1 MNESITE
8 ILTKDPER
16 IYEGVNPSWT
26 AFDHSRLLI
35 TGSAEFFGCWLLRSF
50 KSICDTYGM
59 KMQVVVLTR
68 DPDFFRVSEPER
80 RKHHGRQ

>member
-1 MNESITE
+1 MNESMTS

-16 IYEGVNPSWT
+16 IYEEVNPSWT

-35 TGSAEFFGCWLLRSF
+35 TGGAGFFGRWLLRSF
-50 KSICDTYGM
+50 RSICDTYGM
-59 KMQVVVLTR
+59 KMQVVALTR
-68 DPDFFRVSEPER
+68 GPEFFRVSEPER